1 MIILDNLEIL
11 DTVEF
16 LVFFITGGHREFIS
30 AECQIFY
37 PVAFFLGAFKGY
49 RGYDVRICTPGEGR
63 EKFFFQ
69 MWTHY
74 IPLERKFYAD

>member
-16 LVFFITGGHREFIS
+16 LVFFITGGHGEFIS
-30 AECQIFY
+30 AKCQIFY
-37 PVAFFLGAFKGY
+37 PLAFFLGALKRT
-49 RGYDVRICTPGEGR
+49 RGDDVIICAPGEGR

-69 MWTHY
+69 IWTHY
-74 IPLERKFYAD
+74 VLLEKKF